1 MEEDLMKI
9 ADSYSFENQLIKLAE
24 ECAYIV
30 VEANHSAIEGRVTGR
45 LIEKMVDVEIL
56 IDQVRYLAG
65 IKEYDVLETRYCKIK
80 SRIKDIRQ

>member
-9 ADSYSFENQLIKLAE
+9 ADHYSFENQLIKLAE
-24 ECAYIV
+24 ECANIV
-30 VEANHSAIEGRVTGR
+30 VEANHSSIEGRVTDR
-45 LIEKMVDVEIL
+45 LIEKMVDVDIL

-65 IKEYDVLETRYCKIK
+65 IKESDVLDARYLKLK